1 MLTLY
6 CYNIKISQ
14 WLLVLRSVTS
24 SEKVDKQNRYA
35 AFRLACLPYPGCEFF
50 RKFRERG
57 YGSANLHYDWAQS
70 YNDAKIHVPPVV
82 SSFATENHE
91 NFTTNPFMTA
101 LPSTL
106 HSVASNS
113 NGNGSHSIL
122 VQTQSKSTS
131 SYSNGSMAANSIENG
146 FQNSSKASASSA
158 TNTSPPR
165 ACGASINGQQPLN
178 LNWND
183 YQKWDLQDITLNYLQ
198 LLLHYIKD
206 SNGGL
211 LVHCISGWD
220 RTPLFVSL
228 LRISLW
234 ADGAIHQTLT
244 AIQLLYYTLAYDWY
258 MFGHN
263 LPDRLRKGEDIFFFC
278 FYMLKHIEGIE
289 YSTVNI
295 K

>member
-1 MLTLY
+1 M
-6 CYNIKISQ
+6 
-14 WLLVLRSVTS
+14 TS

-50 RKFRERG
+50 KKFRERG

-70 YNDAKIHVPPVV
+70 YNDAKIHVPPIV
-82 SSFATENHE
+82 SAFGTENYE
-91 NFTTNPFMTA
+91 NFTTNPCVVSP
-101 LPSTL
+101 PSTL
-106 HSVASNS
+106 HS
-113 NGNGSHSIL
+113 NGNGSCAVSHAIL
-122 VQTQSKSTS
+122 VQTQSKNISTS
-131 SYSNGSMAANSIENG
+131 SFSNGSVAANSFENS
-146 FQNSSKASASSA
+146 FQNSSKPSSSSA
-158 TNTSPPR
+158 TNNTSPPK
-165 ACGASINGQQPLN
+165 ASQNVQQPLN

-263 LPDRLRKGEDIFFFC
+263 LPDRLKKGEDIFFFC

-289 YSTVNI
+289 YSTVNS

>member
-1 MLTLY
+1 M
-6 CYNIKISQ
+6 
-14 WLLVLRSVTS
+14 
-24 SEKVDKQNRYA
+24 DKQNRYA

-50 RKFRERG
+50 KKFRERG

-70 YNDAKIHVPPVV
+70 YNDAKIHVPPII
-82 SSFATENHE
+82 STFGTEPQE
-91 NFTTNPFMTA
+91 NFTTNPQMVA
-101 LPSTL
+101 PPSTL
-106 HSVASNS
+106 HSYICSSVASNS
-113 NGNGSHSIL
+113 NGNGSCAASHAISG
-122 VQTQSKSTS
+122 QTQSKSISNS
-131 SYSNGSMAANSIENG
+131 SFSNGTILANSFENC
-146 FQNSSKASASSA
+146 FQNSSKVSSSSA
-158 TNTSPPR
+158 TNNISPPK
-165 ACGASINGQQPLN
+165 ACTSSLNGQQPLN
-178 LNWND
+178 LNWNE

-234 ADGAIHQTLT
+234 ADGAIHQSLT

-263 LPDRLRKGEDIFFFC
+263 LPDRLKKGEDIFFFC

-289 YSTVNI
+289 YSTVNS